1 MRSLAADEYSS
12 LATTFS
18 EHITA
23 VFPSLLTPVSPTAN
37 LSALM
42 ELKSGVG
49 GSEASLFL
57 TNLLRMYQRYA
68 HTMRWKANVVA
79 SNENEGGGTKDAVI
93 EFEGKGAYD
102 ALRWE
107 SGVHRVQRVPAT
119 EASGRVHTST
129 VAIVVGI
136 FEFALQLS
144 VRPLLS
150 GIAAGRG
157 EAERRVVLNGRC
169 EGRSDACEGGWG
181 SGKLI

>member
-1 MRSLAADEYSS
+1 
-12 LATTFS
+12 
-18 EHITA
+18 
-23 VFPSLLTPVSPTAN
+23 
-37 LSALM
+37 M

-136 FEFALQLS
+136 LALCCS
-144 VRPLLS
+144 TVKPLFP

-157 EAERRVVLNGRC
+157 ETERRIVLHGR
-169 EGRSDACEGGWG
+169 RKS
-181 SGKLI
+181 